1 MEVEAAVET
10 VATVTTN
17 NENGFENDEMAE
29 SGTESG
35 R

>member
-1 MEVEAAVET
+1 MEAEAAVET

-17 NENGFENDEMAE
+17 NENSFENDEMAE
-29 SGTESG
+29 SGMESG

>member
-1 MEVEAAVET
+1 MEAEAA
-10 VATVTTN
+10 ATVTTN

-29 SGTESG
+29 SGTESS